1 MTMTQKQT
9 LDEASEANQLQP
21 QQPPQPWVAE
31 QLEDDDTKDY
41 HLDTEL
47 VVESVPDQPSH
58 QQQQPTHQAKQKP

>member
-1 MTMTQKQT
+1 MMTTQKQT

-47 VVESVPDQPSH
+47 AVDLVPDQPLH
-58 QQQQPTHQAKQKP
+58 